1 MYYFIYINL
10 PVGYVFDGMV
20 FTHDLN
26 KSVQD
31 TFLYIVNYV
40 STLTK
45 SIQNIQYDNNHM
57 ICAGMSIV

>member
-20 FTHDLN
+20 ITHDLN

-45 SIQNIQYDNNHM
+45 
-57 ICAGMSIV
+57 

>member
-20 FTHDLN
+20 ITHDLN

-31 TFLYIVNYV
+31 TFFVYCKLCIYTHQVN
-40 STLTK
+40 TK
-45 SIQNIQYDNNHM
+45 YTI
-57 ICAGMSIV
+57 